1 MSAKISYKADSSAHS
16 GVKLETPCSPSVP
29 SISNWIKPEVS
40 MLTSIMLVSVEH
52 NWDLEHLILSY
63 ERILSSWTLTS
74 SGVVSAWPPLTSAPA
89 GSVSAVCPHHPPC
102 GQKRGS
108 PPDPDPTPD
117 SPLQSRLQSQS
128 NKLMIVSHL
137 FVIYFTSY
145 NGFIMVVGA
154 YTRVLI
160 KLDSHKSNFA
170 HISVCPRWN
179 THIWDSKYTS
189 YRIQA
194 INHPGSS
201 FIVIVNMIIFPPK
214 DRLYIH
220 THTHI
225 CMVYL
230 FACLCF
236 CISLILIYLK
246 HYIICV
252 CVFVKKPSVR
262 SWTRRKEFRLSF
274 KSVSLLAFLQPH
286 VRSYACPHILLTSKW
301 TCVSVSL
308 YIQQPVV
315 IGFHSQAACLLWI
328 NILRPHLAS
337 LKHHA
342 SRPSEWRSM
351 EATGSKLK
359 PQTLPNTWAGLTFTI
374 LFTKNWHLD
383 KVQRKLR
390 LLN

>member
-220 THTHI
+220 THTHLHGVLV
-225 CMVYL
+225 CLSLFLYFTDPHLSEALHYL
-230 FACLCF
+230 
-236 CISLILIYLK
+236 
-246 HYIICV
+246 CV
-252 CVFVKKPSVR
+252 CVCEKAVGEVMNSENRIPAQLQVCFSACFSTTTCTLICMSPHFIDIQMDMCVCQFVYTAACCY
-262 SWTRRKEFRLSF
+262 W
-274 KSVSLLAFLQPH
+274 VSLA
-286 VRSYACPHILLTSKW
+286 
-301 TCVSVSL
+301 
-308 YIQQPVV
+308 
-315 IGFHSQAACLLWI
+315 GCLLA
-328 NILRPHLAS
+328 LDQHPEATSRFFE
-337 LKHHA
+337 A
-342 SRPSEWRSM
+342 SRQQTIRM
-351 EATGSKLK
+351 EINGGNRLK
-359 PQTLPNTWAGLTFTI
+359 AETTNTS
-374 LFTKNWHLD
+374 
-383 KVQRKLR
+383 
-390 LLN
+390 

>member
-201 FIVIVNMIIFPPK
+201 FIVIVNMIICPPK

-246 HYIICV
+246 HYITCV
-252 CVFVKKPSVR
+252 CVCLWKS
-262 SWTRRKEFRLSF
+262 RRWGHEL
-274 KSVSLLAFLQPH
+274 
-286 VRSYACPHILLTSKW
+286 
-301 TCVSVSL
+301 
-308 YIQQPVV
+308 
-315 IGFHSQAACLLWI
+315 G
-328 NILRPHLAS
+328 
-337 LKHHA
+337 
-342 SRPSEWRSM
+342 E
-351 EATGSKLK
+351 
-359 PQTLPNTWAGLTFTI
+359 
-374 LFTKNWHLD
+374 KNSG
-383 KVQRKLR
+383 
-390 LLN
+390 